1 MNVHLYTNCMYEQ
14 KDSVSHSQFRGKI
27 GSCQHLGKMSGFR
40 VTLVL
45 LSVLIN
51 SLLSNPA
58 GSSLDHEAGK

>member
-1 MNVHLYTNCMYEQ
+1 MFTCTHSNCMYEQ
-14 KDSVSHSQFRGKI
+14 KDSYSQFRGKI